1 MLDFSDGFCVIGIKL
16 QLLFLLQGAEEVI
29 KVKFDKQ
36 KKARFNL
43 IPFVFGY
50 GNLGDGEKS
59 FKMSTVVNLNK
70 SSEFAF
76 GLLLSSSDIIASGFG
91 TGVVWPNLFLTS

>member
-1 MLDFSDGFCVIGIKL
+1 M
-16 QLLFLLQGAEEVI
+16 
-29 KVKFDKQ
+29 
-36 KKARFNL
+36 ARNNL

-70 SSEFAF
+70 SSELDF
-76 GLLLSSSDIIASGFG
+76 GLLLSSSDIILSGLG
-91 TGVVWPNLFLTS
+91 TVVVWPNSFLTS